1 MLGREAGCLKS
12 FEAHSSRDVGG
23 RTDGFGIHG
32 LSQTVLPPWG
42 TGIGTTLGKLKASA
56 AKP

>member
-1 MLGREAGCLKS
+1 MLGGEAGFLKS

-23 RTDGFGIHG
+23 RIDGFGIHG
-32 LSQTVLPPWG
+32 LSEMVLLRWG